1 MGSFSFLLSS
11 YELKTVKTQVDCDI
25 SMCELKTVKTQ
36 VVCDISMW
44 SAYLLFLKSC
54 VAACL

>member
-11 YELKTVKTQVDCDI
+11 YELKTVKTQVGCDI

-54 VAACL
+54 VAA